1 MPGDLLAA
9 RASFEVSLADFG
21 IAGPKGMDLVGSKVG
36 ETIQIDV
43 SVMGSTVSASMAAN
57 PCNPCGGKAAM
68 NPCNPCGG
76 KAAMNPCNP
85 CGGKAAKNPCNP
97 CGG

>member
-1 MPGDLLAA
+1 MRLILALL
-9 RASFEVSLADFG
+9 LT
-21 IAGPKGMDLVGSKVG
+21 AGPALAQEDDLADLVGSKVG

-76 KAAMNPCNP
+76 KAA
-85 CGGKAAKNPCNP
+85 KNPCNP